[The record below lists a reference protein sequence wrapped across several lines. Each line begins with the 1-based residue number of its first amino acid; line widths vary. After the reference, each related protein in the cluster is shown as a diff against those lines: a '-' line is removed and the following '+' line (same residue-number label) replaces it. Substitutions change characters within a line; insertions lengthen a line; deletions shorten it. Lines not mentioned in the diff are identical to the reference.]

1 MTAPRVTQL
10 LETALYTDDLTRAAE
25 FYRKTFGFATLIENP
40 RIVALDVGGRD
51 VLLLFKRGATID
63 RLETPGGTIPPHDG
77 SGPTHFAFG
86 IERGE
91 LEEWASRLSAHGI
104 EIESRVEWDRGG
116 VSLYFRDPDGH
127 SVELATRGTWA
138 TY

>member
-1 MTAPRVTQL
+1 MTPPRITQV
-10 LETALYTDDLTRAAE
+10 LETALYSDDLVRAAD
-25 FYRKTFGFATLIENP
+25 FYRRLFGFETLVESP
-40 RIVALDVGGRD
+40 RIVALDVASRD
-51 VLLLFKRGATID
+51 VLLLFKRGAT
-63 RLETPGGTIPPHDG
+63 LQPLASAGGTVPPHDG

-86 IERGE
+86 IERAE
-91 LEEWASRLSAHGI
+91 LDDWASRLSVLGVAV
-104 EIESRVEWDRGG
+104 ESRVEWNLGG